1 MLAAVCTS
9 ETISSSL
16 KRHHVSGVVYAA
28 ANFWTAFS
36 LCTLYFPFIFYFWI
50 RTPYIQVHP
59 VILAALLLCALQ
71 SVVFPSATFIIIRC
85 GWCELAQCA
94 CN

>member
-1 MLAAVCTS
+1 MLATVCTS

-36 LCTLYFPFIFYFWI
+36 LCTLYLPFILYFWI
-50 RTPYIQVHP
+50 RTLYI
-59 VILAALLLCALQ
+59 
-71 SVVFPSATFIIIRC
+71 
-85 GWCELAQCA
+85 
-94 CN
+94 